1 MKPFLPESNKEVV
14 NHFPNGVGLIYAG
27 TNDKGIT
34 DQINAITK
42 HAEHSKNEVVMH
54 GACLG
59 LGLNSFASQDNVVG
73 ERLKDFMNISSS
85 VIGEAAAL
93 SIGLVYA
100 GSSNDLI
107 LSELINFAQ

>member
-1 MKPFLPESNKEVV
+1 LY
-14 NHFPNGVGLIYAG
+14 GAGLIYAG
-27 TNDKGIT
+27 TNDTTLTNYIT
-34 DQINAITK
+34 TITK
-42 HAEHSKNEVVMH
+42 HAEHSKNDVVMH

-100 GSSNDLI
+100 G
-107 LSELINFAQ
+107 

>member
-1 MKPFLPESNKEVV
+1 
-14 NHFPNGVGLIYAG
+14 
-27 TNDKGIT
+27 
-34 DQINAITK
+34 
-42 HAEHSKNEVVMH
+42 
-54 GACLG
+54 
-59 LGLNSFASQDNVVG
+59 
-73 ERLKDFMNISSS
+73 